1 MYTKNICASN
11 RTRPAPC
18 PAFMLCLSVQL
29 GQHVLLKELLDA
41 IRMNG
46 MELIIHR
53 NADTLSAFAHAENTC
68 QLYRILKM
76 ILADQSL
83 QLLDYLAGAL
93 DMK

>member
-1 MYTKNICASN
+1 MHTKNICASN
-11 RTRPAPC
+11 RTRPALYL
-18 PAFMLCLSVQL
+18 AFCLSVQL
-29 GQHVLLKELLDA
+29 SQHVLLKELLDA

-53 NADTLSAFAHAENTC
+53 NADTLSTLAHAENTC

-93 DMK
+93 DMT

>member
-1 MYTKNICASN
+1 MYTKNICASI
-11 RTRPAPC
+11 RTRPALC
-18 PAFMLCLSVQL
+18 LAFFALSVQL

-93 DMK
+93 DMT